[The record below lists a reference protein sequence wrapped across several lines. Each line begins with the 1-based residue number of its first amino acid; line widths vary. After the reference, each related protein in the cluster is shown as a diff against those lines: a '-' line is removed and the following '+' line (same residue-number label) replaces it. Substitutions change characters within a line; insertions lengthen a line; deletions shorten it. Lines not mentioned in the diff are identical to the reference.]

1 MPPPPVLHDDDR
13 CARLYTACKPACV
26 AFARQRLWA
35 TGRQNRYLC
44 AFDAEEF
51 YDAAWET
58 YYERG
63 EYLEDRDDHVARINA
78 LILSRLGDERRRSTA
93 RKRTP
98 PGRIVELADADQPPR
113 SGRPGTRTGRGTGDS
128 GSLGSAGSAGAT
140 RVDAVLDRDELR
152 LLLAQVRNPA
162 DTRALIDHEVRGL
175 TFDEIGEQEGITA
188 EAARRRAERAKAQ
201 ARSREPGVRRATASD
216 ATARGGQPDDRRA

>member
-1 MPPPPVLHDDDR
+1 MPPSPVPHDDDR

-58 YYERG
+58 YYRRG
-63 EYLEDRDDHVARINA
+63 EYLDDRDDHIARINA
-78 LILSRLGDERRRSTA
+78 LILSRLSDERRRATA
-93 RKRTP
+93 TKRTP
-98 PGRIVELADADQPPR
+98 PGRQVDLADADRPPG
-113 SGRPGTRTGRGTGDS
+113 SGRPGTRTGPRNPADS
-128 GSLGSAGSAGAT
+128 GASPAVT
-140 RVDAVLDRDELR
+140 RVDAIVERDELR

-175 TFDEIGEQEGITA
+175 TFEEIGDREGITA

-201 ARSREPGVRRATASD
+201 ARTREASV
-216 ATARGGQPDDRRA
+216 RGGQPDDRRA

>member
-1 MPPPPVLHDDDR
+1 MPPSSVPHDDDR

-51 YDAAWET
+51 YDVAWET
-58 YYERG
+58 YYRRG

-78 LILSRLGDERRRSTA
+78 LILSRLRDERRRSVA
-93 RKRTP
+93 HKRTP
-98 PGRIVELADADQPPR
+98 PGRIVDLADADQPPA
-113 SGRPGTRTGRGTGDS
+113 SGRPGTRTTTGDAPAPGTGP
-128 GSLGSAGSAGAT
+128 T
-140 RVDAVLDRDELR
+140 RVDAVVDRDELR

-175 TFDEIGEQEGITA
+175 TFEEIGDQEGITA

-201 ARSREPGVRRATASD
+201 AR
-216 ATARGGQPDDRRA
+216 ARTGGPSTGHDTPRGGARGGGQPDDRRR

>member
-1 MPPPPVLHDDDR
+1 MPPPVPHDDDR

-26 AFARQRLWA
+26 AFAKQRLWA

-63 EYLEDRDDHVARINA
+63 EYLEDRDDHVARLNA
-78 LILSRLGDERRRSTA
+78 LILSRLRDERRRATA
-93 RKRTP
+93 RKRVP
-98 PGRIVELADADQPPR
+98 PGRVVDLADADQPPG
-113 SGRPGTRTGRGTGDS
+113 SGRPGTRTGRTEA
-128 GSLGSAGSAGAT
+128 AGPSPAAT
-140 RVDAVLDRDELR
+140 RVEAVVDRDELR

-175 TFDEIGEQEGITA
+175 TFDEIGEREGITP

-201 ARSREPGVRRATASD
+201 ARPDLGGGTSD
-216 ATARGGQPDDRRA
+216 DPRG

>member
-1 MPPPPVLHDDDR
+1 MPPPVPHDDDR

-26 AFARQRLWA
+26 AFAKQRLWA

-58 YYERG
+58 YYDRG

-78 LILSRLGDERRRSTA
+78 LILSRIRDERRRANA
-93 RKRTP
+93 RKRVP
-98 PGRIVELADADQPPR
+98 PGQAVDLDDADRPPA
-113 SGRPGTRTGRGTGDS
+113 SGRPGTRTGTTATAAATGP
-128 GSLGSAGSAGAT
+128 T
-140 RVDAVLDRDELR
+140 RVEAVVDRDELR

-175 TFDEIGEQEGITA
+175 TFDEIGEREGITP

-201 ARSREPGVRRATASD
+201 ARPDPG
-216 ATARGGQPDDRRA
+216 GGAPDDAHA

>member
-1 MPPPPVLHDDDR
+1 MPPLSVPHDDDR

-26 AFARQRLWA
+26 AFARQRLWS

-58 YYERG
+58 YYRRG

-78 LILSRLGDERRRSTA
+78 LILSRLRDERRRSTA
-93 RKRTP
+93 TKRTP
-98 PGRIVELADADQPPR
+98 PGRIVDLDDADRPPGT
-113 SGRPGTRTGRGTGDS
+113 GRPGTRTGG
-128 GSLGSAGSAGAT
+128 AAGAT
-140 RVDAVLDRDELR
+140 AGGTRADAVVDRDELR

-175 TFDEIGEQEGITA
+175 TFEEIGDQEGITA

-201 ARSREPGVRRATASD
+201 AR
-216 ATARGGQPDDRRA
+216 GGQADDRRP

>member
-1 MPPPPVLHDDDR
+1 MPPSSVPHDDDR
-13 CARLYTACKPACV
+13 CARLYTACKRACV

-58 YYERG
+58 YYQRG
-63 EYLEDRDDHVARINA
+63 EYLEDRDDHVARLNA
-78 LILSRLGDERRRSTA
+78 LILSRLRDERRRSTA
-93 RKRTP
+93 RKRVP
-98 PGRIVELADADQPPR
+98 PGRIVDLDDADSPPG
-113 SGRPGTRTGRGTGDS
+113 SGRPGTRTGTGDA
-128 GSLGSAGSAGAT
+128 AGTPGTAAT
-140 RVDAVLDRDELR
+140 VLDRDELR

-175 TFDEIGEQEGITA
+175 TFEEIGEQEGITA
-188 EAARRRAERAKAQ
+188 EAARRRAERAKSQ
-201 ARSREPGVRRATASD
+201 ARARTTAPDPGPAAGARP
-216 ATARGGQPDDRRA
+216 ARGGGEPDDRRT

>member
-1 MPPPPVLHDDDR
+1 MPPSSVPHDDDR
-13 CARLYTACKPACV
+13 CARLYTACKRACV

-58 YYERG
+58 YYRRG
-63 EYLEDRDDHVARINA
+63 EYLEDRDDHVARLNA
-78 LILSRLGDERRRSTA
+78 LILSRLRDERRRSTA
-93 RKRTP
+93 RKRVP
-98 PGRIVELADADQPPR
+98 PGRIVDLDDADRPPG
-113 SGRPGTRTGRGTGDS
+113 SGRPGTRTGAGRTGP
-128 GSLGSAGSAGAT
+128 
-140 RVDAVLDRDELR
+140 DAAVVDRDELR

-175 TFDEIGEQEGITA
+175 SFEEIGDQEGITA

-201 ARSREPGVRRATASD
+201 ARARPAAPGPAAGASR
-216 ATARGGQPDDRRA
+216 ARGGQPDDRHP

>member
-1 MPPPPVLHDDDR
+1 MPPSSVPHDDDR

-58 YYERG
+58 YYQRG

-78 LILSRLGDERRRSTA
+78 LILSRLRDERRRSIA
-93 RKRTP
+93 HKRTP
-98 PGRIVELADADQPPR
+98 PGRIVDLDDADRPPR
-113 SGRPGTRTGRGTGDS
+113 TGRPGTRTATGGS
-128 GSLGSAGSAGAT
+128 GGSG
-140 RVDAVLDRDELR
+140 DAVVDRDELR

-175 TFDEIGEQEGITA
+175 TFEEIGDHEGITA

-201 ARSREPGVRRATASD
+201 ARTPAQPGG
-216 ATARGGQPDDRRA
+216 RGGRGGGPPDDRRP

>member
-1 MPPPPVLHDDDR
+1 MPPSPVPHDDDR

-58 YYERG
+58 YYQRG
-63 EYLEDRDDHVARINA
+63 EYLQDRDDHVAHLNA
-78 LILSRLGDERRRSTA
+78 LILSRLRDERRRSTA

-98 PGRIVELADADQPPR
+98 PGRMVDLADADQPPG
-113 SGRPGTRTGRGTGDS
+113 SGRPGTRTG
-128 GSLGSAGSAGAT
+128 AGSASTAAATSAT
-140 RVDAVLDRDELR
+140 RVDAVVDRDELR

-175 TFDEIGEQEGITA
+175 TFEEIGDREGITA

-201 ARSREPGVRRATASD
+201 AQARARETGGRETSGRG
-216 ATARGGQPDDRRA
+216 GGQPDDRRS

>member
-1 MPPPPVLHDDDR
+1 MPPPPAHDDDR

-58 YYERG
+58 YYQRG

-98 PGRIVELADADQPPR
+98 PGRIVDLADADQPSPGT
-113 SGRPGTRTGRGTGDS
+113 GRPGTRTGPGPGTAAAAASTGT
-128 GSLGSAGSAGAT
+128 T
-140 RVDAVLDRDELR
+140 RVDAVVERDELR

-175 TFDEIGEQEGITA
+175 TFEEIADQEGITA

-201 ARSREPGVRRATASD
+201 ARAPDRDEGRD
-216 ATARGGQPDDRRA
+216 ATARGGPHDDRRA

>member
-1 MPPPPVLHDDDR
+1 MPPSSVPHDDDR

-58 YYERG
+58 YYQRG

-78 LILSRLGDERRRSTA
+78 LILSRLRDERRRSTA
-93 RKRTP
+93 HKRTP
-98 PGRIVELADADQPPR
+98 PGRIVDLADADQPPG
-113 SGRPGTRTGRGTGDS
+113 SGRPGTRTATGET
-128 GSLGSAGSAGAT
+128 GETGT
-140 RVDAVLDRDELR
+140 RVDAVVARDELR

-175 TFDEIGEQEGITA
+175 TFEEIGDQEGITA

-201 ARSREPGVRRATASD
+201 ARSRTAG
-216 ATARGGQPDDRRA
+216 RGGGQPDDRRP